1 MKRAQLMFATIA
13 IAGLLSAA
21 SAGVPVQDMSST
33 SIAVD
38 YSGVWRGEEIT
49 VRNVPAHESVHH
61 VNVRY
66 APLPYIMVSAGFGAA
81 NFSVDTC
88 QQVQFKGGLNFSPA
102 LGISLFSPMFLKKM
116 LRVTAGAKAHYLYT
130 KNSDKSFVYS
140 GPVVVP
146 NAGFI
151 VSLGEY
157 VDLEAGARGMLVFGS
172 MQKGGEN
179 ALSFSNGIKE
189 RGYLS
194 IMLHTPSEGAYMMV
208 DFDASSG
215 MDMNWTNGPAESSI
229 GVSVGI
235 ILRQPKD
242 RLSRQKSNYNDFPGY
257 QEMEKK
263 IDEMEKDMR

>member
-1 MKRAQLMFATIA
+1 MKRTQLMFATIA
-13 IAGLLSAA
+13 AAGLLSAV
-21 SAGVPVQDMSST
+21 SAGIPVQDMSST
-33 SIAVD
+33 SVGID
-38 YSGVWRGEEIT
+38 YSGVWRGAEIT
-49 VRNVPAHESVHH
+49 TLNVPAHESVHH

-66 APLPYIMVSAGFGAA
+66 APLPYVLLSAGFGAA
-81 NFSVDTC
+81 NISVDTC
-88 QQVQFKGGLNFSPA
+88 RQVQFKGSLNFSPA
-102 LGISLFSPMFLKKM
+102 LGINVFSPAFLKKT

-130 KNSDKSFVYS
+130 KNSDKSYVYS

-157 VDLEAGARGMLVFGS
+157 VDLEAGARFMLMFGS
-172 MQKGGEN
+172 MQKGSED
-179 ALSFSNGIKE
+179 ALSFSNGRQK

-194 IMLHTPSEGAYMMV
+194 VMLHTPSEGVYMMA

-229 GVSVGI
+229 GISVGI

-242 RLSRQKSNYNDFPGY
+242 RLSRRMNTYDDYPGY
-257 QEMEKK
+257 KEMEKK
-263 IDEMEKDMR
+263 IDEMEKELK